1 MTRPTRD
8 GSSRR
13 SRMGSLF
20 RRRAVR
26 PLRDDP
32 DDSEPDIPMVTVSPQ
47 LGRQISL
54 QRQTSVPEDS
64 LRYSTSRGNV
74 HFWKN
79 FAYEAEGRPFLCAS
93 HDLPPDQ
100 VAGVLGH
107 EWHLALPRIALVLL
121 TNVAPLGVALPRRVV
136 DALRRGII
144 KAANTTEMW
153 ILTHGLNVGLAKE
166 VGDAVGAE
174 LGRRQAQRCPRHPSR
189 SGATLPPLTLLGV
202 AREDLLVHA
211 ELFDGRA
218 DVLIENEGNR
228 PEESKYELNPDHS
241 HFIVVR
247 DETVNKTGLN
257 YFLLRLEQH
266 LASLAESPDQ
276 GAYPWQHAPLAEDS
290 VPLVSLLVRGGSG
303 CLRLALDHLRR
314 QLPLLVLEGSGG
326 LADLLAF
333 AYRQV
338 QRRGPG
344 VWDAE
349 FVESFLKPELA
360 ARLCLLDPTY
370 REKALARNLFRDRLV
385 ECVRLA
391 CQSDQQAVFMLVDL
405 RSQACDLE
413 KLDEILLKA
422 VFKAQGRAA
431 HSGQRKKDLLLTLDW
446 NCPEVAMT
454 EVFLKDPSCKLQ
466 VDWALFEDA
475 LVRPGR
481 EQFVRML
488 LDRGFQVHKALTPR
502 RLKRLFQ
509 RALHEQFFRSVCW
522 EGMLGRSPTSRLGM
536 AFVEKE
542 LGWLLETLTGLP
554 ELVDVQ
560 ELWMNAALGIYTRGP
575 CAAERRAL
583 VLLSLW
589 ACCSRRPA
597 LGRLLW
603 QQCDQ
608 PIQLALL
615 VSMAYQRLAG
625 YALQGN
631 TRQELLDTSQEFS
644 AMATGVLDRS
654 YGAAT
659 CRAYDVLSEQSV
671 DWGYRTA
678 VDIAVQA
685 QNRSFLA
692 HPCCQRW
699 ISNLFMGRISV
710 RDLPWG
716 PLSLPLWLKVI
727 LCAFLVFPMF
737 IWVRFK
743 SDPHEMEYK
752 EGKWILF
759 GLLEGHVCNK
769 RTNGRGDCRKGARE
783 AVSTLLRDQ
792 ELFLPSPPPLWEMVH
807 LMWSAP
813 ITKFWTFQIFYIV
826 YLALFSVAVLL
837 PSCGNWYVDLAVC
850 TWTALIALE
859 SVRRTYVSHNSF
871 GCMRAPLVLRCVE
884 VVLMVCFVCVYALG
898 RLAGPWPWLSPYSVK
913 VVLCGALLCFYYR
926 QIAIYLPIS
935 PTLGPLLYKVRLMVA
950 EDFVNFMRMALLVII
965 SGGIV
970 AHALLYPDY
979 PFNGEL
985 LRRTFHRA
993 WFSLFLTPISDLE
1006 GDGPLVDP
1014 QRRTSPE
1021 CVPPTDVDHSCPNPG
1036 LWPYIFVIQYLVLL
1050 KLILLTLLYAL
1061 FSHTAQKIEP
1071 VSDDIWKFQRYQLVV
1086 DFMNRLCLPPPLNAL
1101 SYLLSLFRGLW
1112 RLLLHCCRLCARWQD
1127 KDDQC
1132 LGAELSK
1139 TQRMSDVDHSYWRQL
1154 AQEYASQTDAS
1165 RPADAEVQ
1173 RSDTSRQRR
1182 YIAAVGNERP
1192 AALRAGLRTEERHV
1206 FTARKLVTHSER
1218 EPSAAGA
1225 SAAEGPGSPSG
1236 PDAAGPTE
1244 EVHPLSRYSP
1254 YPGTRVLRFPVPDKY
1269 VAWEVLWLEYDPVA
1283 YSRPR
1288 QDFPMHLQPHVDED
1302 LLSLQM
1308 AGADRPVPSLSW
1320 NCVFTNAAGVSINR
1334 QSWMLDQDGGPV
1346 VYKLDVTGVPM
1357 NPIGR
1362 TGLRGRGALPR
1373 WGPNHYVLFIIT
1385 RWQRAKVHLVGGRGL
1400 EIVLMRILRTDQFS
1414 LPGDFVPGERKYDM
1428 LKLLFK
1434 PDDLTSC
1441 DAEEDVKLFFQNCC
1455 LAEGPESP
1463 QGEAEGPRPAPVRC
1477 EVTQHGY
1484 MDDPMNTDHSW
1495 REIELWNVHFSA
1507 RENLQDRLQ
1516 GHLLWRLVTED
1527 LFSKLPSGQSVLLH
1541 QVTKVLQASIL

>member
-1 MTRPTRD
+1 M
-8 GSSRR
+8 
-13 SRMGSLF
+13 
-20 RRRAVR
+20 
-26 PLRDDP
+26 
-32 DDSEPDIPMVTVSPQ
+32 
-47 LGRQISL
+47 
-54 QRQTSVPEDS
+54 
-64 LRYSTSRGNV
+64 
-74 HFWKN
+74 
-79 FAYEAEGRPFLCAS
+79 
-93 HDLPPDQ
+93 
-100 VAGVLGH
+100 
-107 EWHLALPRIALVLL
+107 
-121 TNVAPLGVALPRRVV
+121 
-136 DALRRGII
+136 
-144 KAANTTEMW
+144 
-153 ILTHGLNVGLAKE
+153 
-166 VGDAVGAE
+166 
-174 LGRRQAQRCPRHPSR
+174 
-189 SGATLPPLTLLGV
+189 
-202 AREDLLVHA
+202 
-211 ELFDGRA
+211 
-218 DVLIENEGNR
+218 
-228 PEESKYELNPDHS
+228 
-241 HFIVVR
+241 
-247 DETVNKTGLN
+247 
-257 YFLLRLEQH
+257 
-266 LASLAESPDQ
+266 
-276 GAYPWQHAPLAEDS
+276 DS
-290 VPLVSLLVRGGSG
+290 VPLVSLLVCGGIG
-303 CLRLALDHLRR
+303 CLRLCLDHLRR

-349 FVESFLKPELA
+349 FVESFLKPELTS
-360 ARLCLLDPTY
+360 RLCLLDPTY
-370 REKALARNLFRDRLV
+370 REKALARNLFRDRVV

-391 CQSDQQAVFMLVDL
+391 CQSDQQAVFMLVDM
-405 RSQACDLE
+405 RSQACNLD

-422 VFKAQGRAA
+422 VFKGTSPSLVNALD
-431 HSGQRKKDLLLTLDW
+431 SRKKDLLLTLDW
-446 NCPEVAMT
+446 NCPDVAMT

-466 VDWALFEDA
+466 VDWALFEEA

-488 LDRGFQVHKALTPR
+488 LDRGFQVHKVLTPR

-509 RALHEQFFRSVCW
+509 RALNEQFFRSVCW
-522 EGMLGRSPTSRLGM
+522 EAILGHSPTSRLGM
-536 AFVEKE
+536 AFVERE

-575 CAAERRAL
+575 SAAERRAL

-589 ACCSRRPA
+589 ACCSRRPQ

-603 QQCDQ
+603 QACDQ

-615 VSMAYQRLAG
+615 VSMAYQRLAH
-625 YALQGN
+625 YAHQGN

-659 CRAYDVLSEQSV
+659 CRAYDVLSEQSP

-692 HPCCQRW
+692 HPCCQKW

-710 RDLPWG
+710 RELPWG
-716 PLSLPLWLKVI
+716 SLALPLWLKVI
-727 LCAFLVFPMF
+727 LCAFLVFPMYV
-737 IWVRFK
+737 WVRFK

-752 EGKWILF
+752 EEADMEEEEREGEEDA
-759 GLLEGHVCNK
+759 LLQEGPKGND
-769 RTNGRGDCRKGARE
+769 TKGARE
-783 AVSTLLRDQ
+783 AVSTLLREQ

-813 ITKFWTFQIFYIV
+813 ITKFWTFQIFYIA

-850 TWTALIALE
+850 AWTALIALE
-859 SVRRTYVSHNSF
+859 SLRRTYVLYKGSI
-871 GCMRAPLVLRCVE
+871 REPLALRCVE
-884 VVLMVCFVCVYALG
+884 VMLMLGFVCLYALG
-898 RLAGPWPWLSPYSVK
+898 RLAGPWPWLSPYTVK
-913 VVLCGALLCFYYR
+913 VLLCGALLCFYYR

-1006 GDGPLVDP
+1006 GDSRCHRL
-1014 QRRTSPE
+1014 RYTNRSLEE
-1021 CVPPTDVDHSCPNPG
+1021 CRVSEYVDHACPNPG

-1061 FSHTAQKIEP
+1061 FSHTAHKIEP

-1086 DFMNRLCLPPPLNAL
+1086 DFMNRLCLPPPLNAF
-1101 SYLLSLFRGLW
+1101 SYLLSFCQLLGRALW
-1112 RLLLHCCRLCARWQD
+1112 RCCCRCCGQQHRTD
-1127 KDDQC
+1127 GDDQC
-1132 LGAELSK
+1132 PGAELSK
-1139 TQRMSDVDHSYWRQL
+1139 PQRLSDEDHSYWRQL
-1154 AQEYASQTDAS
+1154 AQEYANQTEASQ
-1165 RPADAEVQ
+1165 PAGGEAPSVPSSLVSAVDEQRECLSQLRGQVQEVQ
-1173 RSDTSRQRR
+1173 RSL
-1182 YIAAVGNERP
+1182 EK
-1192 AALRAGLRTEERHV
+1192 ALACLHSLRTTV
-1206 FTARKLVTHSER
+1206 
-1218 EPSAAGA
+1218 PGA
-1225 SAAEGPGSPSG
+1225 AAE
-1236 PDAAGPTE
+1236 D
-1244 EVHPLSRYSP
+1244 VHPLSRHSP

-1283 YSRPR
+1283 YSRPK
-1288 QDFPMHLQPHVDED
+1288 QDFPIHLQPHVDED

-1308 AGADRPVPSLSW
+1308 GGSGRPVPSLSW
-1320 NCVFTNAAGVSINR
+1320 NCVFTNPAGVSINR

-1346 VYKLDVTGVPM
+1346 VYKLDATGVPM
-1357 NPIGR
+1357 NPVGR

-1400 EIVLMRILRTDQFS
+1400 EIVLMRIMRTDQFS

-1434 PDDLTSC
+1434 PDDLTTC
-1441 DAEEDVKLFFQNCC
+1441 DATDDVKLLFQNCC

-1463 QGEAEGPRPAPVRC
+1463 VGEAEGPQPAPVRC
-1477 EVTQHGY
+1477 EVSQHGY

-1516 GHLLWRLVTED
+1516 SHLLWRLVTED

-1541 QVTKVLQASIL
+1541 QVTKSLQASIL